1 MELHEYASHDATG
14 LRELIVTGQVTPQE
28 VEDVARRALTAAHAD
43 LHALTGPLHE
53 PAGTHDPDGP
63 FGGVPFLIKDSGP
76 FARGAV
82 FRLGSRA
89 IRGAVADT
97 DHELMARFRAA
108 GLVTLG
114 QTTAPEFGLS
124 FATEPVL
131 HGPTRNPWAPGR
143 GVGGSSGGA
152 AALVAA
158 GAVPMAHA
166 NDGAG
171 SIRVP
176 AAACGLVGLKP
187 SRGRT
192 PSGPATGEVAFGQTY
207 EFALTRTVRDTAG
220 LLDAVS
226 APNHGEKHQAPPP
239 VRPFARE
246 TTVHPGRLRV
256 ALSVRPWSGVP
267 VDPEVV
273 AATETVGALLEW
285 LGHPVETARPEFDA
299 EDVVESL
306 MLSGIAAGL
315 AVLRGGRG
323 RRPDPSLLEAVS
335 RAFIREAEATTA
347 MDVLTMLDAQH
358 RVARPIGLFFAHRY
372 DVLVTPTLGQLPA
385 PHGTLDYDNP
395 AHDARGWLRT
405 IFAYGPFTAPFNAS
419 GTPAISLPLGQSR
432 AGLPIGVQLAAG
444 YGREDL
450 LLRLAAQ
457 LEEAAPWRDRQPSL
471 FVG

>member
-1 MELHEYASHDATG
+1 MELHEYAAYDATG
-14 LRELIVTGQVTPQE
+14 LRELITTGQITPQDA
-28 VEDVARRALTAAHAD
+28 EDAARRALAAAHAD
-43 LHALTGPLHE
+43 LNALTGPLYE
-53 PAGTHDPDGP
+53 PAGSHDPDGP

-76 FARGAV
+76 FARGTA

-89 IRGAVADT
+89 IRGVIADA
-97 DHELMARFRAA
+97 DHELMTRFRAA

-124 FATEPVL
+124 FSTEPVL
-131 HGPTRNPWAPGR
+131 HGPTRNPWAPDR

-158 GAVPMAHA
+158 GAVPVAHG

-192 PSGPATGEVAFGQTY
+192 PGSDVAFGHIY
-207 EFALTRTVRDTAG
+207 EFALTRTVRDTAR

-226 APNHGEKHQAPPP
+226 TPNHFDTHQAPPP

-246 TTVHPGRLRV
+246 LTAAPERLRV
-256 ALSVRPWSGVP
+256 ALAVAPWSGVP
-267 VDPEVV
+267 VDPEVA
-273 AATETVGALLEW
+273 AATETAGALLEW
-285 LGHPVETARPEFDA
+285 LGHTVEPARPEFDA

-306 MLSGIAAGL
+306 MLGGIATGL
-315 AVLRGGRG
+315 AVLRGG
-323 RRPDPSLLEAVS
+323 RRPDPSLLEAGS
-335 RAFIREAEATTA
+335 RAFIREAEAATA
-347 MDVLTMLDAQH
+347 ADLLTLLDARQ
-358 RVARPIGLFFAHRY
+358 RVTRSIGHFFAGGY

-405 IFAYGPFTAPFNAS
+405 MLAYGPFTAPFNVS

>member
-1 MELHEYASHDATG
+1 MHVHEYANHDATG
-14 LRELIVTGQVTPQE
+14 LRDLITTGQVTPAE
-28 VEDVARRALTAAHAD
+28 VEDAARRALVAAHAD
-43 LHALTGPLHE
+43 LHALTDPLYE
-53 PAGTHDPDGP
+53 PGLTHDPDGP

-76 FARGAV
+76 FARGTA

-89 IRGAVADT
+89 IQGAVADA
-97 DHELMARFRAA
+97 DHALMTRFRAA

-124 FATEPVL
+124 FDTEPVL
-131 HGPTRNPWAPGR
+131 HGPTRNPWAPDR

-176 AAACGLVGLKP
+176 ASACGLVGLKP

-192 PSGPATGEVAFGQTY
+192 PSGPAVGEVAFGLVH
-207 EFALTRTVRDTAG
+207 EFALTRTVRDAAR

-239 VRPFARE
+239 VRAFARE
-246 TTVHPGRLRV
+246 TTANPGRLRV
-256 ALSVRPWSGVP
+256 AITVEPWSGAP
-267 VDPEVV
+267 VDPEVA

-285 LGHPVETARPEFDA
+285 LGHTVEPARPEIDP
-299 EDVVESL
+299 EDVVEAQ
-306 MLSGIAAGL
+306 MLGGVATGL

-323 RRPDPSLLEAVS
+323 RRPDPSRLEAGS
-335 RAFIREAEATTA
+335 RAFLREAEAATA
-347 MDVLTMLDAQH
+347 QDVLAMLDAQH
-358 RVARPIGLFFAHRY
+358 RVTRPIGLFHTRY
-372 DVLVTPTLGQLPA
+372 DVLVTPTLAQLPA
-385 PHGTLDYDNP
+385 PHGTLGYDDP
-395 AHDARGWLRT
+395 QHDARGWLRT
-405 IFAYGPFTAPFNAS
+405 LFAYGPFTAPFNVS

-432 AGLPIGVQLAAG
+432 AGLPIGVQFAAG

-457 LEEAAPWRDRQPSL
+457 LEEAAPWRDRAPSL